1 MKLLR
6 TLLTPLLAVTFVAGC
21 GDDFVSGTDST
32 PEEVADA
39 LAGTWNATSFVFT
52 NDANSSETFDLL
64 AGAGSFVITFT
75 ANGQFSGISTLAGFT
90 ETLSGTYVVQ
100 GANLIVTDTGS
111 DDPETIAF
119 TLSGNTLTLT
129 QDDEYDF
136 NGDDVDV
143 SATLT
148 IILQRA

>member
-6 TLLTPLLAVTFVAGC
+6 TLLAPLLAVTFVAGC
-21 GDDFVSGTDST
+21 GDDVSGTDST
-32 PEEVADA
+32 PEEVAEA
-39 LAGTWNATSFVFT
+39 IAGTWNATSFVFT

-75 ANGQFSGISTLAGFT
+75 ANGQFSGSSTLAGFT
-90 ETLSGTYVVQ
+90 EGISGTYVVQ
-100 GANLIVTDTGS
+100 GTNLITTDTG
-111 DDPETIAF
+111 ETESETFAF

-129 QDDEYDF
+129 GGDEYDF

-148 IILQRA
+148 IIFQRA